1 MIDFSRRSCLG
12 LAFACV
18 LANGFWPTAAQAR
31 NTKLLLPVEPVFAQ
45 KVVQRAVGSDMSII
59 FGAAIP
65 DGTSLLSDEI
75 YVRGEAKPN
84 YRAVRSDDSDVCKL
98 ALQNA
103 LLDLVQQARA
113 RNANALV
120 GIVSYYDRLAVMN
133 SPTQYE
139 CHAGA
144 TRAVVDLK
152 ARLGKIDRIASVPAG
167 VAAAPAPSEAR
178 LFPPASGFADISD
191 SRHIPFLDQ
200 QGREAYQLWLTR
212 VGTKA
217 FVIAEDGHWTQ
228 TWGNPPD
235 QNLPR
240 DPAVRALQLCYN
252 LSGRNCQLYAIDS
265 TVVYRA
271 SAAALPAPRSTPG
284 TAAALAGE

>member
-1 MIDFSRRSCLG
+1 M
-12 LAFACV
+12 
-18 LANGFWPTAAQAR
+18 
-31 NTKLLLPVEPVFAQ
+31 
-45 KVVQRAVGSDMSII
+45 
-59 FGAAIP
+59 
-65 DGTSLLSDEI
+65 
-75 YVRGEAKPN
+75 
-84 YRAVRSDDSDVCKL
+84 
-98 ALQNA
+98 QNA

-113 RNANALV
+113 RNANVLV

-139 CHAGA
+139 CHAGT
-144 TRAVVDLK
+144 TRAIVDLK
-152 ARLGKIDRIASVPAG
+152 ARLGKIDHSVGTSASV
-167 VAAAPAPSEAR
+167 AAQAPPGAR

-212 VGTKA
+212 VGPKA
-217 FVIAEDGHWTQ
+217 FVIAEDGHWAQ

-240 DPAVRALQLCYN
+240 DPAVRALQVCYN

-271 SAAALPAPRSTPG
+271 STAAQPTRQSPAG